1 MGIWEKSS
9 NLAQLLGGRVEIQS
23 QAALPWAS
31 AWECQLPHFC
41 HVHWTSCGH
50 QHLVLRSGP
59 CSTCWCLGSKH
70 HSGLPTPVRARLH
83 ALKRSRENP
92 SLKNRVREA
101 WVHSHPLEE
110 VLEVWADRTL
120 CVCASLWKL
129 LLQWFTLVSTF
140 LNTTT
145 KYNILRGYDKHYFGP
160 WKHILF

>member
-1 MGIWEKSS
+1 MVVWEKSS
-9 NLAQLLGGRVEIQS
+9 NLAQLLSGRVEIQS

-59 CSTCWCLGSKH
+59 CSTCWYLGSKH
-70 HSGLPTPVRARLH
+70 HSGLPTPVRARPR
-83 ALKRSRENP
+83 ALKRSCENP

-101 WVHSHPLEE
+101 WFHSHPLEE
-110 VLEVWADRTL
+110 VLQVWADCTL
-120 CVCASLWKL
+120 HVCTSLWKL

-140 LNTTT
+140 LNTQQQNT
-145 KYNILRGYDKHYFGP
+145 IS
-160 WKHILF
+160 